1 MNQADLLISHLHSRW
16 EQADEFLLLPGD
28 GLILVDG
35 RGAVRFFDHKA
46 RLLHQALGAQALGQ
60 PVDELWP
67 ELALA
72 LEHYSIAV
80 EQQGPLDTRVDLHG
94 TPQLVRLFRTDD
106 GMGVALL
113 SDRSGVNGLAS
124 QQLLMHQNILAQLRD
139 SVIVTTAE
147 PIAPPGPIIVYAN
160 PAALHQTGYQLTEL
174 LGRSP
179 RLFQG
184 PRTDPETLRTFHEAL
199 IHWQPVRQVVLNYRK
214 NRSTFWVEIDLTPLC
229 DHDGWHT
236 FWVSVQ
242 RECRDPKRQSRSHH
256 PSGSL

>member
-1 MNQADLLISHLHSRW
+1 MIEADPLISHLHSRW

-35 RGAVRFFDHKA
+35 RGAVRFFDHRA

-80 EQQGPLDTRVDLHG
+80 EQQGPLDTRVDLG
-94 TPQLVRLFRTDD
+94 GKPRVVRLFKTDD

-124 QQLLMHQNILAQLRD
+124 RIC
-139 SVIVTTAE
+139 SGVGTAHCE
-147 PIAPPGPIIVYAN
+147 R
-160 PAALHQTGYQLTEL
+160 H
-174 LGRSP
+174 
-179 RLFQG
+179 
-184 PRTDPETLRTFHEAL
+184 
-199 IHWQPVRQVVLNYRK
+199 
-214 NRSTFWVEIDLTPLC
+214 LC
-229 DHDGWHT
+229 
-236 FWVSVQ
+236 
-242 RECRDPKRQSRSHH
+242 
-256 PSGSL
+256 

>member
-1 MNQADLLISHLHSRW
+1 VIEADRLISHLHSRW

-35 RGAVRFFDHKA
+35 RGAVRFFDHKVQR
-46 RLLHQALGAQALGQ
+46 RLHALGAQALGQ

-94 TPQLVRLFRTDD
+94 TPQLVRLFRTDG
-106 GMGVALL
+106 GMGIALL
-113 SDRSGVNGLAS
+113 SDRSSVTGLAS

-139 SVIVTTAE
+139 TVIVTTAE
-147 PIAPPGPIIVYAN
+147 PIAPPGPVIVYAN
-160 PAALHQTGYQLTEL
+160 PAALQQTGYQLTEL

-184 PRTDPETLRTFHEAL
+184 PRTDPATLRIFHEAL

-214 NRSTFWVEIDLTPLC
+214 NKSTFWVEIDLTPLS
-229 DHDGWHT
+229 DHDGWYT

-242 RECRDPKRQSRSHH
+242 RECRDPQARARPTSS
-256 PSGSL
+256 SGSM